1 MSILDE
7 YQADKLYERVSK
19 SFEKQSFLSLIGAKI
34 EHVEKRKVTISC
46 ESKGTLLQQQGLLHG
61 GVITT
66 LADVAGGY
74 AALTTMPE
82 NAEVLTVELKINL
95 MRPAIANKIIAIGEV
110 IKAGKTLAIV
120 EATVIDEDNKLLAK
134 MMSTM
139 FATGE
144 NV

>member
-1 MSILDE
+1 MDVS
-7 YQADKLYERVSK
+7 QTNSKLYERIFK

-34 EHVEKRKVTISC
+34 ETVEKGKVSISC
-46 ESKGTLLQQQGLLHG
+46 ESKDTLLQQQGLLHG
-61 GVITT
+61 GVITA

-95 MRPAIANKIIAIGEV
+95 MRPATTKKVIAIGEV
-110 IKAGKTLAIV
+110 IKAGKTLVVV
-120 EATVIDEDNKLLAK
+120 EATVTDEANKILAK

-139 FATGE
+139 FATSE
-144 NV
+144 KV

>member
-1 MSILDE
+1 M
-7 YQADKLYERVSK
+7 KSK
-19 SFEKQSFLSLIGAKI
+19 VFYPLLGAKI
-34 EHVEKRKVTISC
+34 EHVEKGKVTISC
-46 ESKGTLLQQQGLLHG
+46 ESKDTLLQQQGLLHG

-95 MRPAIANKIIAIGEV
+95 MRPAIANKVIAIGEV
-110 IKAGKTLAIV
+110 IKAGKTLTIV
-120 EATVIDEDNKLLAK
+120 EVTVTDEDNKLLAK

-139 FATGE
+139 FATGQ

>member
-1 MSILDE
+1 MDE

-34 EHVEKRKVTISC
+34 EHVEKGKVTISC
-46 ESKGTLLQQQGLLHG
+46 ESKDTLLQQQGLLHG

-95 MRPAIANKIIAIGEV
+95 MRPAIANKVIAIGEV

-120 EATVIDEDNKLLAK
+120 EATVTDEDNKLLAK